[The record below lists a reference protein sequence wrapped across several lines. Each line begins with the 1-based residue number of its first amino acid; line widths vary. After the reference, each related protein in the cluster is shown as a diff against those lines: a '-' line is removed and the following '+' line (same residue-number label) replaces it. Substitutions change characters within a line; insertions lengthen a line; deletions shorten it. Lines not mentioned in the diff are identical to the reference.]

1 MRLSI
6 VVLVLL
12 ALVGCVPVEDT
23 GDPPNILVNV
33 KLKEGGAATYAGD
46 VEIIHPDFA
55 SWTFVNVDGQKRGE
69 FPDYNISWIT
79 LQDVVEAQ
87 PQEDVELKRLQKE
100 NEVLR
105 KAAAAATS
113 EVEEGDAPQD
123 TD

>member
-12 ALVGCVPVEDT
+12 ALAGCAPVEDT

-46 VEIIHPDFA
+46 VEIAHQTD
-55 SWTFVNVDGQKRGE
+55 WTLVNVDGQKRGE

-105 KAAAAATS
+105 KAAAAAAS

>member
-46 VEIIHPDFA
+46 VEIAHQTD
-55 SWTFVNVDGQKRGE
+55 WTLVNVDGQKRGE